1 MNRVWEI
8 FKKSPKYVNF
18 EDVQDYIKNRTNKPL
33 FVNTLLPNEQECLI
47 STTIL
52 CSEEENLIN
61 NILLTGMNQKIV
73 VYGKNDVDP
82 TVDKKYQQ
90 LVSLGFSEVYIYRG
104 GLFEWLL
111 LQDIYGGKEFPT
123 TSKTLD
129 LLKYRVRRINI

>member
-33 FVNTLLPNEQECLI
+33 FVNTLLPNEQDCLI